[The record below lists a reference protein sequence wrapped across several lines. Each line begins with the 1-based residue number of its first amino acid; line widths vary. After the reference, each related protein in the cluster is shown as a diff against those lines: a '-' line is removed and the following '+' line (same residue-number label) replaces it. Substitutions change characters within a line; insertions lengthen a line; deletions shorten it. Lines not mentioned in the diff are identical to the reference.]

1 MSLSLFLA
9 AAVGSQPRIVDQVDP
24 LDDIRSAFVFIEHR
38 KTYLAVGCLNVVD
51 RSSIAVL
58 AKFDRFVDR
67 NPTGIIAGGTLMQ
80 YRFDHQPPV
89 TERWTS
95 QNYVLKVRG
104 SSAMR
109 FMLGM
114 KASRQIYV
122 RAQRYDNDVN
132 QLAFTYGD
140 PSPLIEDVL
149 GRCGY
154 NPDGSRSA
162 SVRRN

>member
-9 AAVGSQPRIVDQVDP
+9 AAVASQPRVVDQVDP
-24 LDDIRSAFVFIEHR
+24 VDDIRSAFVFIEHR
-38 KTYLAVGCLNVVD
+38 KTYLAVGCLNVLD
-51 RSSIAVL
+51 RSSVAVL
-58 AKFDRFVDR
+58 AKFDRFIDR
-67 NPTGIIAGGTLMQ
+67 NQSGIIAGGTLMQ
-80 YRFDHQPPV
+80 YRFDQRSPV
-89 TERWTS
+89 TEHWTS

-104 SSAMR
+104 ASAMR
-109 FMLGM
+109 FMLAM
-114 KASRQIYV
+114 KGSHQIYV

-140 PSPLIEDVL
+140 PSRLIDDVL

-162 SVRRN
+162 SQRRN